1 MDSILNL
8 RCRGRPPAAVRTC
21 AGRVKTL
28 LGTRTAIAKER
39 QRATERW
46 EVRPGCCGPVLGGPR
61 RPPRQGQRARP
72 ERRSPGNGGETRGQ
86 RLITLPCQDENGATI
101 QQQRSAPM
109 INRELLC
116 RPSHQGRLLSQTDF
130 RLRATRISRLGICK
144 GCKGE
149 NFEFPWRLGA
159 PGSGVRGS
167 SPWLRR
173 EQGALRGAEAAGA
186 LSPGG

>member
-1 MDSILNL
+1 M
-8 RCRGRPPAAVRTC
+8 RTC

-46 EVRPGCCGPVLGGPR
+46 EVRPSCCGPVLGGPR
-61 RPPRQGQRARP
+61 RPPRHGQRARP
-72 ERRSPGNGGETRGQ
+72 ERRSPGNGSETRGQ
-86 RLITLPCQDENGATI
+86 LLITPPCQDENGATI
-101 QQQRSAPM
+101 EQQRSAPM

-116 RPSHQGRLLSQTDF
+116 RPSHQGRLLSQADF

-144 GCKGE
+144 GYKGE

>member
-8 RCRGRPPAAVRTC
+8 RRRGRPPAPVRTC

-61 RPPRQGQRARP
+61 RPPRQGRRARP
-72 ERRSPGNGGETRGQ
+72 EHRSPGNGGETRGQ
-86 RLITLPCQDENGATI
+86 RLITPPCQDENGATI
-101 QQQRSAPM
+101 EQQRNAPM

-149 NFEFPWRLGA
+149 NFEFSWRLAA